1 MKIYERWLQAL
12 PPLAPRSRVLA
23 RLASLAQIGEL
34 ARRLEQILLS
44 HSKFPGS
51 DTKKAASK
59 TIAVAKLSWPASSC
73 YSNHVP
79 YAYRE
84 TYGRDEWGMGETKT
98 KFFFYSNFL
107 FYWLLS
113 RMGFKHTKIRQ
124 CCHYPEQ
131 AELPMQLKL
140 IPFNLIDWFVA
151 SDMLLF

>member
-1 MKIYERWLQAL
+1 MRV
-12 PPLAPRSRVLA
+12 PLLLR
-23 RLASLAQIGEL
+23 GEGWVKEK
-34 ARRLEQILLS
+34 RKWREQILLS
-44 HSKFPGS
+44 HSKFSGS

-98 KFFFYSNFL
+98 KFFFSIQISFL
-107 FYWLLS
+107 YWLLS
-113 RMGFKHTKIRQ
+113 GMGFKHTKIRQ
-124 CCHYPEQ
+124 CCYYPEQ
-131 AELPMQLKL
+131 AELSMQFKL
-140 IPFNLIDWFVA
+140 IPFNLIYWFVA